1 MTAPMVDAIPMNR
14 VSQNSPDEQ
23 VFVQPGPYPEEET
36 QSHSHSQISVELE
49 EAIEESSSQR
59 APEGN
64 EHVAFA
70 KHCLRRLDEPDDPNE
85 RRRLRKSSSS
95 KS

>member
-59 APEGN
+59 APEGLLIEWMGN
-64 EHVAFA
+64 IVMMRVSNFCKEGCKQACQ
-70 KHCLRRLDEPDDPNE
+70 K
-85 RRRLRKSSSS
+85 
-95 KS
+95 